1 MGTRRNFIKETLA
14 LSAAASVLPA
24 QIKSQKKS
32 SPIIISTW
40 DHGLP
45 ANKKAWE
52 VMTNKGSALDAV
64 EAGVRVPES
73 DPNVMSVGYGGR
85 PDRDG
90 KVTLDAC
97 IMDEKGNCGSVAFVQ
112 NIKNPISLARM
123 VMEKTKHVMMVGKGA
138 EDFAFENGFLKEN
151 LLTEKAKKVWE
162 EWKSKGMYDENLI
175 NIENH
180 DTIGMLAQDEN
191 ADISGACTTS
201 GLAWKLHGRVGDSPL
216 IGSGLY
222 SDNEVGA
229 ACATGTGEAVI
240 RICGS
245 FLIVELMRN
254 GLSPKQ
260 ACKKAIE
267 RISKNYSN
275 AKKIQVGFLAINKSG
290 EYGAFALQ
298 GGFKFALTLNGKH
311 EILKSDYLYK

>member
-1 MGTRRNFIKETLA
+1 MSTRRGFIKETLA
-14 LSAAASVLPA
+14 ISAAASVMPNQLKA
-24 QIKSQKKS
+24 NRNK

-52 VMTNKGSALDAV
+52 LISAKGRSLDAV

-73 DPNVMSVGYGGR
+73 DPDVMSVGYGGR

-97 IMDEKGNCGSVAFVQ
+97 IMDEKGNCGSVAFIQ
-112 NIKNPISLARM
+112 NIKNPISLARL

-138 EDFAFENGFLKEN
+138 EDFAFNNGFKKEN
-151 LLTEKAKKVWE
+151 LLTDKAKKIWE
-162 EWKSKGMYDENLI
+162 DWKTKGMYDENLM

-180 DTIGMLAQDEN
+180 DTIGMLAQDSYGN
-191 ADISGACTTS
+191 ISGACTTS

-222 SDNEVGA
+222 SDNDVGA

-240 RICGS
+240 RVCGS
-245 FLIVELMRN
+245 FLVVELMRN
-254 GLSPKQ
+254 GMSPNQ
-260 ACKKAIE
+260 ACKIAIE
-267 RISKNYSN
+267 RISKNYPK
-275 AKKIQVGFLAINKSG
+275 AKEIQVGFLAINKAG
-290 EYGAFALQ
+290 DHGAFALQ
-298 GGFKFALTLNGKH
+298 DGFKFALTRNGKH
-311 EILKSDYLYK
+311 ELIKSDYLFK